1 MTSLY
6 GNETWDLVPLPKEK
20 KKIGYKWVYK
30 VKHNSDESISK
41 YKARLVA
48 KGYVQTHGIDYEE
61 TFAPVSKMATIH
73 SVIVVATAKSWFLHQ
88 MDVKN
93 AFLHGDLIEEVY
105 MDQPP
110 GYEDECHPDH
120 VCKLRKALYGLK
132 QAPRAW
138 HSKIA
143 QYLTSIDFCM
153 SDADHSLY
161 VRVTNK
167 GIVVIVIYVD
177 DLIIGGDSLDA
188 IQDVKALLQR

>member
-1 MTSLY
+1 
-6 GNETWDLVPLPKEK
+6 
-20 KKIGYKWVYK
+20 
-30 VKHNSDESISK
+30 
-41 YKARLVA
+41 
-48 KGYVQTHGIDYEE
+48 
-61 TFAPVSKMATIH
+61 MATVC
-73 SVIVVATAKSWFLHQ
+73 SVIVVAAAKGWFLHQ

-93 AFLHGDLIEEVY
+93 AFLHCDLIEEVY
-105 MDQPP
+105 MHQPP
-110 GYEDECHPDH
+110 GYEDECHPEH
-120 VCKLRKALYGLK
+120 VCKLYKALYGLK

-153 SDADHSLY
+153 SDVDHSLY

-188 IQDVKALLQR
+188 IQDVKALLQRQFNMKDLGELRYFLGIEIVRSLEGIWLSQRQYVLDMLSKYGMANCKPIAIPLD